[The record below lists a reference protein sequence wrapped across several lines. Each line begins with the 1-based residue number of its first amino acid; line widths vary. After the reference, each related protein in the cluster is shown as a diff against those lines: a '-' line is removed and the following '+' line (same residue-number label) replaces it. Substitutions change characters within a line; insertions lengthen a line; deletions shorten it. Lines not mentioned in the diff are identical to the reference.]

1 MCTGNQCRSPMAEA
15 FLGRRVAERG
25 LDVTVT
31 SSGLL
36 PAGTPA
42 ADEVIDLMAE
52 RGIDVTAHRSRTV
65 DAGIIDSA
73 DLILGMERHHLTE
86 LVAITPEA
94 YTRFFTLPEFVR
106 RVEALDPEETSGVD
120 LADIVTL
127 IAETRGRRELLR
139 ITVADEIPD
148 PIGRSGKVFD
158 RAANDISS
166 LVDRLADALW
176 PAPEPAHVGAD

>member
-1 MCTGNQCRSPMAEA
+1 MAAA
-15 FLGRRVAERG
+15 FLRRRVAERN
-25 LDVTVT
+25 LDVTVS

-36 PAGTPA
+36 PAGIPA

-65 DAGIIDSA
+65 DADIIASA
-73 DLILGMERHHLTE
+73 DLILGMERNHLTE

-106 RVEALDPEETSGVD
+106 RVEGLAIVDPGGVD
-120 LADIVTL
+120 LDEIVTM
-127 IAETRGRRELLR
+127 IAQTRGRRELLR

-148 PIGRSGKVFD
+148 PMGRSGKVFD
-158 RAANDISS
+158 RTANDISL
-166 LVDRLADALW
+166 LVDRLVDALW
-176 PAPEPAHVGAD
+176 PASEVAPVGAG

>member
-1 MCTGNQCRSPMAEA
+1 MAEA
-15 FLGRRVAERG
+15 FLRRRVAERG
-25 LDVTVT
+25 LDVTVS

-36 PAGTPA
+36 PAGVPA

-65 DAGIIDSA
+65 DADIIASA
-73 DLILGMERHHLTE
+73 DLILGMERNHLTE
-86 LVAITPEA
+86 LVAITPED

-106 RVEALDPEETSGVD
+106 RLEGLGIEESSGVD
-120 LADIVTL
+120 LDDVVTL

-148 PIGRSGKVFD
+148 PMGRSGKVFD
-158 RAANDISS
+158 RAADAISE
-166 LVDRLADALW
+166 LVDRMVDALW
-176 PAPEPAHVGAD
+176 PASETAPVGAG

>member
-1 MCTGNQCRSPMAEA
+1 MAEA
-15 FLGRRVAERG
+15 FLRRRVAERG
-25 LDVTVT
+25 LDVAVS

-65 DAGIIDSA
+65 DADIIDSA
-73 DLILGMERHHLTE
+73 DLILGMERRHLTE

-94 YTRFFTLPEFVR
+94 YTRSFTLPEFVR
-106 RVEALDPEETSGVD
+106 RVEALLVDHEPGID
-120 LADIVTL
+120 LAEVVTL

-148 PIGRSGKVFD
+148 PMGRSGKVFD
-158 RAANDISS
+158 RAANDIAS

-176 PAPEPAHVGAD
+176 PAPEPAQLGAN